1 MIREEDGPMAP
12 PLKSCGVLVF
22 RRRSD
27 RCEFLLL
34 RHADRWDLPKG
45 HVDAGEGDV
54 ACALREMEEETGI
67 RADWVELDRDFRF
80 ELHYRVRTR
89 RGRGPEADKTLVVF
103 LGRLARPDVDVT
115 VTEHIGHAWFAWSPP
130 HRIQAQTIDPLLEAV
145 AAHASDPCHVPKVRS
160 EGSSV

>member
-1 MIREEDGPMAP
+1 MTREEDRSVAGS
-12 PLKSCGVLVF
+12 LKSCGVLVF
-22 RRRSD
+22 RRRGD

-89 RGRGPEADKTLVVF
+89 RGREADKTLVVF
-103 LGRLARPDVDVT
+103 LGRLARPDADVT

-145 AAHASDPCHVPKVRS
+145 AAHVSDPCGVPGTRDQR
-160 EGSSV
+160 GHL